1 VAVFTAALDLAVR
14 YTNTEVSKSVFF
26 LLKNTD
32 YPKLSL
38 FSIYACTPVNGVNW
52 CNLYSIL

>member
-38 FSIYACTPVNGVNW
+38 FSIYACTPVNGVN
-52 CNLYSIL
+52 